1 MNPTV
6 LAAVIT
12 GVITLTVCLINN
24 YFMSKK
30 QKAEQESREHKRREE
45 EAVRDAKLEL
55 KLSSIE
61 KKLDE
66 HNKYSDKI
74 ASIEQNLA
82 YIRGK
87 MEKGVPG

>member
-12 GVITLTVCLINN
+12 GAVTLSVCLINN
-24 YFMSKK
+24 YFQNKK
-30 QKAEQESREHKRREE
+30 WKADQEEREREQKEEQ
-45 EAVRDAKLEL
+45 AIRDAKLEM

-66 HNKYSDKI
+66 HNGYADKI
-74 ASIEQNLA
+74 GSIEQNLA

-87 MEKGVPG
+87 MEKGVA

>member
-12 GVITLTVCLINN
+12 GAVTLSVCLINN
-24 YFMSKK
+24 YFQNKKWKSEQEERERK
-30 QKAEQESREHKRREE
+30 QKEEQ
-45 EAVRDAKLEL
+45 AIRDAKLEM

-66 HNKYSDKI
+66 HNGYADKI
-74 ASIEQNLA
+74 GSIEQNLA

-87 MEKGVPG
+87 MEKGVA